1 MQDVV
6 VCAEIF
12 IRGCCFGW
20 FARRYLRK
28 KKTALYASMLYCFI
42 MSVLYFMPL
51 VIKAGAAYITGIVAV
66 FILFVLRKNKIITR
80 NYLLWKCFLH

>member
-51 VIKAGAAYITGIVAV
+51 VIKAGAAYITGIVG
-66 FILFVLRKNKIITR
+66 ITA
-80 NYLLWKCFLH
+80 